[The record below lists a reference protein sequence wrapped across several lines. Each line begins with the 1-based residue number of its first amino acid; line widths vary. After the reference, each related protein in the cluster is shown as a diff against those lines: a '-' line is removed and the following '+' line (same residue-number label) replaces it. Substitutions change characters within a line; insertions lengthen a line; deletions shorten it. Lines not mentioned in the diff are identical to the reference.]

1 MSSLCKPLAT
11 LVNRIVAAVFFQQ
24 ASDNV
29 AEDETSCLYQW
40 SRSIIAASR
49 YLARGNAILGHVG
62 IIQRPGD
69 ESTTSIR
76 AVLSRS
82 LARSL
87 STSWNLHCC
96 RVTHFRRRLLR
107 MQGSDRVLQLA

>member
-40 SRSIIAASR
+40 SRSIIAASC
-49 YLARGNAILGHVG
+49 YLARGNAILRHVG

-76 AVLSRS
+76 AVLSLSLS
-82 LARSL
+82 LARCQPRGIY
-87 STSWNLHCC
+87 T
-96 RVTHFRRRLLR
+96 V
-107 MQGSDRVLQLA
+107 AA